1 MLRKS
6 KDWKRLRERDINK
19 NDLNNN
25 KILKIYGEIVELVA
39 NRTKSGYIYLL
50 EIKGNTM
57 SWMLRLGGFPTVY
70 QRKTRPGLIY
80 Q

>member
-25 KILKIYGEIVELVA
+25 KISKIYGEIVELVA

-57 SWMLRLGGFPTVY
+57 SW
-70 QRKTRPGLIY
+70 
-80 Q
+80 

>member
-1 MLRKS
+1 MEETK
-6 KDWKRLRERDINK
+6 RERDINK

-57 SWMLRLGGFPTVY
+57 SW
-70 QRKTRPGLIY
+70 
-80 Q
+80 